1 MIAAGCART
10 IQTSLGT
17 VPTPAVAAAP
27 VRPAR
32 FVTCR
37 LTTSCRGRLRASG
50 SMPTLTT
57 NVVELGMDLKTSD
70 LKTCDRLARPS
81 RMRLVSTCPIPN
93 LAGSTPRG
101 CVSFNPARVDPII
114 FKPFSNTVAIRD
126 PEQILRAHRHSDDND
141 GTVVAMLSRVA
152 VR

>member
-57 NVVELGMDLKTSD
+57 NVVELGMDLKTSG
-70 LKTCDRLARPS
+70 LRRVTGLRPS
-81 RMRLVSTCPIPN
+81 RMQLVRL
-93 LAGSTPRG
+93 A
-101 CVSFNPARVDPII
+101 ARL
-114 FKPFSNTVAIRD
+114 NAAW
-126 PEQILRAHRHSDDND
+126 LRQLHF
-141 GTVVAMLSRVA
+141 G
-152 VR
+152 